1 VVWPGNEKSKGKI
14 GKVGENSVGVKGRD
28 RSRARERERQR
39 EVAERWSAAFFWA
52 TIAIQLT
59 VKTN

>member
-28 RSRARERERQR
+28 RSRARERET
-39 EVAERWSAAFFWA
+39 ERGG
-52 TIAIQLT
+52 
-59 VKTN
+59 

>member
-28 RSRARERERQR
+28 RSRARERDR
-39 EVAERWSAAFFWA
+39 ERWLKDGVLHSFGRPLQF
-52 TIAIQLT
+52 
-59 VKTN
+59 N